1 MGRFQQTAFRNLQGF
16 AFCIFNF
23 VFFLD
28 ILSTA
33 DLNSADEN
41 LAFSIA
47 HAPQRGHLESTD
59 SPGLPITSFTQLD
72 LAGKMTQDI
81 HANNITIF
89 ENGFNKLLAG

>member
-1 MGRFQQTAFRNLQGF
+1 MDLRKAFGT
-16 AFCIFNF
+16 IDHKKEF
-23 VFFLD
+23 VLKRLFYYFSD

-59 SPGLPITSFTQLD
+59 IPGLPITDFTQLD
-72 LAGKMTQDI
+72 LAGKFI
-81 HANNITIF
+81 V
-89 ENGFNKLLAG
+89 LLERYAVMPVMHIETTS